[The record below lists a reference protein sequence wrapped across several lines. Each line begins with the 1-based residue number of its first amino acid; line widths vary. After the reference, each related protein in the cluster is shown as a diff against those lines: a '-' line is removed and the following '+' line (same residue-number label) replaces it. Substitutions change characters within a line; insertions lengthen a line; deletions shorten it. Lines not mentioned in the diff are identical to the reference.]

1 MEWLG
6 LEGTP
11 RIIKF
16 QPSCHR
22 QGHQPPDLVLDQVA
36 LSNLGLNTF
45 RDGASAT
52 NLASLFQHLTTPS
65 VKSFPFTSKIRG

>member
-1 MEWLG
+1 MTVIRHLLNGTTEWLG

-16 QPSCHR
+16 QPLCHR

-36 LSNLGLNTF
+36 YECPE
-45 RDGASAT
+45 SAYIFH
-52 NLASLFQHLTTPS
+52 AVQ
-65 VKSFPFTSKIRG
+65 